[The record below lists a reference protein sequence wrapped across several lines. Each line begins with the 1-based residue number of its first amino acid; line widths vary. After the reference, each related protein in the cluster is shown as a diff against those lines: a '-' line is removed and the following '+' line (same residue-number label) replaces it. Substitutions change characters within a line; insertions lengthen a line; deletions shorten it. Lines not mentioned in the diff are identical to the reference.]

1 MAEAMNYRMNL
12 VIDPKNVIK
21 ANRELRAM
29 ERYFERIQ
37 GRVMR
42 IGRTRMAPE
51 IVLKDSASK
60 GLDNL
65 LAKMQR
71 VKSQVIQ
78 ASANVKLNV
87 QKQVDTNLNVSVQ
100 KQIEASVQVDL
111 RAAGLDFSPLIQALE
126 TNTGALNQLTSTI
139 GSLEFGGGG
148 GGEKSGWDTALN
160 IIGTVTAIG
169 STMKNGGQLYGKGSK
184 MREAWSKNK
193 PAPTPAPRTAPRPNG
208 VRRGAAVDPIPVKT
222 RLPRPR
228 IAKEKSH

>member
-1 MAEAMNYRMNL
+1 
-12 VIDPKNVIK
+12 
-21 ANRELRAM
+21 
-29 ERYFERIQ
+29 IQ

-51 IVLKDSASK
+51 IVLKDSASQ

-71 VKSQVIQ
+71 VKSQGIQ

-100 KQIEASVQVDL
+100 KQMEASVQVDL

-160 IIGTVTAIG
+160 V
-169 STMKNGGQLYGKGSK
+169 
-184 MREAWSKNK
+184 
-193 PAPTPAPRTAPRPNG
+193 
-208 VRRGAAVDPIPVKT
+208 
-222 RLPRPR
+222 
-228 IAKEKSH
+228 